1 MNKAER
7 EVFATAICINGSDEQ
22 RRVAQ
27 EECAELIQAL
37 SKYHRAIRVAKTK
50 RDHRY
55 MERALK
61 NIKEEMV
68 DVQIMIDQLQMIFE
82 FTKKEMD
89 EIRAQKVERLVD
101 RLSTQEIE

>member
-1 MNKAER
+1 
-7 EVFATAICINGSDEQ
+7 
-22 RRVAQ
+22 
-27 EECAELIQAL
+27 
-37 SKYHRAIRVAKTK
+37 
-50 RDHRY
+50 

-101 RLSTQEIE
+101 RLSTEEIE